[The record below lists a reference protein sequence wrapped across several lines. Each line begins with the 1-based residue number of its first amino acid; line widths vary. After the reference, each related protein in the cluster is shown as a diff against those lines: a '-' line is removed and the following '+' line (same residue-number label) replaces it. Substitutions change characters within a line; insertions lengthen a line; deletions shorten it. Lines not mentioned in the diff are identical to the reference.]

1 MKTAKP
7 SAPVIGR
14 RLRRT
19 LGALLAIGFATT
31 WWKFV
36 PTHESAAAPLEKP
49 PATVA
54 ESTRS
59 PVIVLPIPIV
69 IPFTLPTAP
78 MPTPPTPKPVQ
89 ARHRPRIAHTPVV
102 TPETPIAEVPT
113 DQPFAIPPPPEV
125 PTPPEDPPI
134 VDDPPVV
141 VDNTPPV
148 PKTPEPRI
156 RTRSS

>member
-31 WWKFV
+31 WWRFV
-36 PTHESAAAPLEKP
+36 PTRESAAAPLEKP
-49 PATVA
+49 PTTVA
-54 ESTRS
+54 ESTRL
-59 PVIVLPIPIV
+59 PVVVIPIPIV

-78 MPTPPTPKPVQ
+78 TPTPKPVQ
-89 ARHRPRIAHTPVV
+89 VRHRPRIVHHTPVI
-102 TPETPIAEVPT
+102 TPVETPVAELPH
-113 DQPFAIPPPPEV
+113 QPFAIPPPDYV
-125 PTPPEDPPI
+125 PPPPI

-148 PKTPEPRI
+148 TKDPVPRI